1 MSARWIAGW
10 CLTLVGSG
18 ALADGPP
25 VEEVGGV
32 SLPGVGASVLAEEE
46 QASAQPVFS
55 NASIQTPVNIV
66 VRPGVTELVPIARNY
81 LNRIDTPFESP
92 KLVTVNPIEFQ
103 KEGSAIFLTTSS
115 EKPVGVHI
123 VSNDPEDTR
132 SISLALVARAIPPQT
147 ITLSWANQTSAG
159 LVPAM
164 RVKAQR
170 WEEATPYEE
179 TLYRLAEH
187 VARGEIPEGY
197 SLAEAVEPLPCQL
210 PGVEFYTG
218 QRLTGA
224 HFSVFVL
231 RATNT
236 SRSNLEILA
245 HAGCNVP
252 GVRLVAPW
260 PRAHLAP
267 GESTELF
274 VAVTNETYEPPEAS
288 NYRPS
293 LLDASY

>member
-1 MSARWIAGW
+1 MRGIAGI
-10 CLTLVGSG
+10 CLALSG
-18 ALADGPP
+18 AAVYADGPP

-32 SLPGVGASVLAEEE
+32 SLPGVAAPVLAEENE
-46 QASAQPVFS
+46 APTQRDFS
-55 NASIQTPVNIV
+55 NGSGQAPLHIV

-123 VSNDPEDTR
+123 VSNDAEDTR
-132 SISLALVARAIPPQT
+132 SISLALIARAIPPQT
-147 ITLSWANQTSAG
+147 ITLSWAQQAG
-159 LVPAM
+159 GGPVPAAA
-164 RVKAQR
+164 RAKAER
-170 WEEATPYEE
+170 WEQATAYEE

-187 VARGEIPEGY
+187 VARGEIPQAY
-197 SLAEAVEPLPCQL
+197 SLVEQVEPLSCQL

-224 HFSVFVL
+224 RFSVFVL

-245 HAGCNVP
+245 HAGCDVP
-252 GVRLVAPW
+252 GVRMVAPW

-274 VAVTNETYEPPEAS
+274 VVVTNETYEPPEAA

-293 LLDASY
+293 LLDVKF